1 MGSYSSPAVFDLNND
16 TLPDFI
22 IGNKRGG
29 LSYFK
34 GSNDSTNISNTTKN
48 KKVLTFKIF
57 PNPSNNI
64 IQIKNLDSS
73 IKYEILSI
81 SGTSICRGT
90 SNGILDIQYLSNGI
104 YFLKLK
110 SNFDEQILKFVKWF

>member
-1 MGSYSSPAVFDLNND
+1 MIL
-16 TLPDFI
+16 
-22 IGNKRGG
+22 
-29 LSYFK
+29 
-34 GSNDSTNISNTTKN
+34 NISNTVKN

-90 SNGILDIQYLSNGI
+90 TNGILDIQYLSNGI

>member
-34 GSNDSTNISNTTKN
+34 GSKDSINISNTINN

-90 SNGILDIQYLSNGI
+90 SNGILDIQHLSNGI